1 MTPADVVSALLEAVR
16 AASWHARYRLRAESS
31 RVQELWAEGQSSAK
45 TASRRWSLRVWHRFY
60 SDSSD
65 ACLERSL
72 QLAAIL
78 RRQGREAEVVIGF
91 RRTADG
97 RFVGHAWVEGA
108 GVPRDDAGH
117 LPVLRLTAAARG
129 DGAELLEVPD
139 FARP

>member
-1 MTPADVVSALLEAVR
+1 
-16 AASWHARYRLRAESS
+16 
-31 RVQELWAEGQSSAK
+31 
-45 TASRRWSLRVWHRFY
+45 
-60 SDSSD
+60 
-65 ACLERSL
+65 L

-117 LPVLRLTAAARG
+117 LPVLRLTAG
-129 DGAELLEVPD
+129 SDGAELRGAVTPSLPVLSD
-139 FARP
+139 SGVFFADRGTLPSK

>member
-1 MTPADVVSALLEAVR
+1 M
-16 AASWHARYRLRAESS
+16 
-31 RVQELWAEGQSSAK
+31 QELWADGQSSAHN
-45 TASRRWSLRVWHRFY
+45 ARRRWALRVWHRFY
-60 SDSSD
+60 SNSSD

-108 GVPRDDAGH
+108 GVPCDDAGH
-117 LPVLRLTAAARG
+117 LPVLRLMAAGG
-129 DGAELLEVPD
+129 DGAQLLET
-139 FARP
+139 RPRPREKGTETKGDEERREPSRYGL